1 MDAMTRPHR
10 SSEPL
15 ASGVQKGGR
24 IDMKHNG
31 ESRKVLVV
39 DDDDELAEV
48 IREALRDSGYSVATV
63 RHGAAAL
70 ELVRHI
76 SPDLI
81 LLDLTMPI
89 MDGWSFVAQ
98 YRRNGK
104 SDARI
109 VLLTGNSHA
118 PEIAETL
125 SADGYVTK
133 PFDLADL
140 MAVVRRELPLASAT
154 V

>member
-1 MDAMTRPHR
+1 MR
-10 SSEPL
+10 
-15 ASGVQKGGR
+15 
-24 IDMKHNG
+24 HNG
-31 ESRKVLVV
+31 ELKKVLVI
-39 DDDDELAEV
+39 DDDDELADV
-48 IREALRDSGYSVATV
+48 VRQVLRDAGYSVATV

-98 YRRNGK
+98 YRR
-104 SDARI
+104 SVRSEARI

-140 MAVVRRELPLASAT
+140 MAVVRRELPLPNAT
-154 V
+154 I